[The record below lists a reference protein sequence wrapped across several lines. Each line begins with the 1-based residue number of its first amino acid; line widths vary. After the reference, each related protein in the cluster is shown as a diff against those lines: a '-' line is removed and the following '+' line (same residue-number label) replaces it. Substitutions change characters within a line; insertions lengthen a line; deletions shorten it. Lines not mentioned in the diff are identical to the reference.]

1 VVYGL
6 SDCWVLNL
14 LFERLECVEC
24 WMRVVSANWIRRI
37 RSELLD
43 GWMDG
48 SRGDGSMAFRFM
60 FVSTL
65 FFVFSCYER
74 CLCLIFCGHCW
85 PCLPFCSTGS
95 CCAHIILRRSNDCA
109 LALLLLPEIAADMLE
124 LSKATTLCNC

>member
-48 SRGDGSMAFRFM
+48 GAMGPWLSG
-60 FVSTL
+60 
-65 FFVFSCYER
+65 
-74 CLCLIFCGHCW
+74 LCLYPRFSLYFRVMRGVYV
-85 PCLPFCSTGS
+85 
-95 CCAHIILRRSNDCA
+95 
-109 LALLLLPEIAADMLE
+109 
-124 LSKATTLCNC
+124 